1 MNTKSTST
9 NKKKTNPIKEFIKV
23 TVEIILV
30 AVIGIALGIYAIAA
44 DMKEHYELSGVNP
57 EKSVVEIAVED
68 VLSA

>member
-1 MNTKSTST
+1 MNTIKNT
-9 NKKKTNPIKEFIKV
+9 NKKKVNLIKEFIKLII
-23 TVEIILV
+23 EISLV
-30 AVIGIALGIYAIAA
+30 AVLGIALGTLAIAA

>member
-9 NKKKTNPIKEFIKV
+9 NKKVNPIKEFVKV

-30 AVIGIALGIYAIAA
+30 AVIGIALGICAIAA
-44 DMKEHYELSGVNP
+44 DMKEHPSLSGVNP
-57 EKSVVEIAVED
+57 EKSVIEIAVED